1 MKNNYMKPTFRI
13 VNLQYRSQILAGSG
27 YAKSIHSSEDIG
39 ITKKDGGFDDGDY
52 DM

>member
-1 MKNNYMKPTFRI
+1 MKKNYLKPTFRI
-13 VNLQYRSQILAGSG
+13 VNLQYRSQLLAGSG
-27 YAKSIHSSEDIG
+27 YAKSIQSSEG